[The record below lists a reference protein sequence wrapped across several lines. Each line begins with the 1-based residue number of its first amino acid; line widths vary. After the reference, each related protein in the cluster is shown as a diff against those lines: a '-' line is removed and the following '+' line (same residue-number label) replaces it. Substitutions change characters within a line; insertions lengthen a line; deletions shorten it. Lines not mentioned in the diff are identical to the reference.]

1 MRDPAPDHVLGRLSR
16 QAGWLLGANILALGV
31 AFAQGILLARNLGP
45 AAFGS
50 LALMLALTD
59 LIQQLLSSRVW
70 ETATTFV
77 TRYRATGDTRAAAAV
92 LKICL
97 SVDLIA
103 ATAST
108 LLLLASAEFLARWFI
123 KDPGAVG
130 ALRACAVMPI
140 LLVPIAT
147 GRSMLRM
154 ADRYRW
160 LSSELLAESMVRL
173 IAVWIVLALVG
184 TELGPVVTAYLI
196 AAGVGSVA
204 MVWLMTRAWRE
215 LGLGAWRDSP
225 LSAVPQPRQVLRFML
240 YSNLSGTFRLL
251 SAKADL
257 LMLGWFVQ
265 PAAVGVYRLARSLA
279 DPLVALSDP
288 VYQATYPEL
297 ARLIHEGAT
306 ADARR
311 LTDSIRR
318 RAWLVIVPAC
328 MLVTLLAGWVIP
340 LVFGTA
346 YTSAVP
352 LVQLLVWQLV
362 WIPYLWVPGLL
373 LSMGKAGIVA
383 SLTGVD
389 AVIYVAMLLV
399 LVPTMGVTGAALA
412 TVLRFLIW
420 AVAAA
425 ELGRRANHE
434 LVTVVSA

>member
-1 MRDPAPDHVLGRLSR
+1 M
-16 QAGWLLGANILALGV
+16 
-31 AFAQGILLARNLGP
+31 AFVQGILLARNLGP

-123 KDPGAVG
+123 KDPGAV
-130 ALRACAVMPI
+130 RSPCACAVMPI

-279 DPLVALSDP
+279 DPLVAVSDP

-311 LTDSIRR
+311 LTVLHPATSLARDRSSLHARDAPRWLGDSLGVRDCLHFGGAAGATPR
-318 RAWLVIVPAC
+318 
-328 MLVTLLAGWVIP
+328 LATG
-340 LVFGTA
+340 L
-346 YTSAVP
+346 
-352 LVQLLVWQLV
+352 
-362 WIPYLWVPGLL
+362 IPYLWVPGLL
-373 LSMGKAGIVA
+373 LSMGKAGVVA

-412 TVLRFLIW
+412 TVLRFVIW